1 MLCLCTVQEGQVPH
15 AVRDELAA
23 ELSGV
28 VARSFD
34 EHDGGLQLLW
44 VEVGAGNGFSAR
56 EPSRCSIV
64 GLLVPDGTP
73 PTTREPLMQAVCDA
87 WTRVTGCSADD
98 VVVSVVDEGSL
109 TPTAST

>member
-1 MLCLCTVQEGQVPH
+1 
-15 AVRDELAA
+15 
-23 ELSGV
+23 
-28 VARSFD
+28 
-34 EHDGGLQLLW
+34 
-44 VEVGAGNGFSAR
+44 
-56 EPSRCSIV
+56 V